1 MGHITEAMERAIADT
16 ALCHVATVNEDGT
29 PNLSPKAS
37 LTVID
42 ADTIGFCNIASP
54 GTVANLRR
62 NPAIEVSIVDI
73 FTRRGFR
80 FRGTATLLR
89 EGPEFDL
96 VASRFLD
103 RAGPDYVVLDVVRI
117 ALHAADPCNS
127 PLYQVYPDSDPAEVR
142 RAYVKRY
149 TGLDG

>member
-1 MGHITEAMERAIADT
+1 MGLITKEMEQAIAET
-16 ALCHVATVNEDGT
+16 ALCYVATVNEDGT

-42 ADTIGFCNIASP
+42 EDTLGFCNVASP

-62 NPAIEVSIVDI
+62 NPALEVNIVDI

-80 FRGTATLLR
+80 FRGTAALLK
-89 EGPEFDL
+89 EGADFDL

-117 ALHAADPCNS
+117 TVSAAQACNS
-127 PLYQVYPDSDPAEVR
+127 PLYAVYPDSDPAEVR
-142 RAYVKRY
+142 RAYLKRY
-149 TGLDG
+149 TGMDP